1 MPMAYLDNNSTT
13 QVLPSVLNEIV
24 SCYRDQY
31 GNSSSLHAFGH
42 RAQLVLS
49 HARVRVAQLL
59 DCHPLEVIFTSGGTE
74 GDNWAL
80 TGLAKPG
87 DHVVI
92 SAIEHSAI
100 LQTAAALEKNGCAV
114 TRVGVDTNGRVNPED
129 VRRALQPNTKL
140 ISVMMAN
147 NETGVLQPV
156 EEIGAIAAEADVW
169 FHTDAVQAAG
179 KVPIS
184 VDKILCDLLTITA
197 HKMHGPQGVGALYV
211 RRGTPIQPLLHGG
224 HQEKGRRP
232 GTENIAGIAGFGK
245 ACDEAVRG
253 MQDGAMDQL
262 AEWRN
267 RIEETLVAQVPQSGV
282 NGKDAARVPNT
293 TNIYFD
299 GISGDSLVLALD
311 RQGVAVSRGA
321 ACMAGDSNP
330 SSVLMAMGVSGER
343 SRSSIRISLSKLN
356 QESEVEQLLAALPE
370 AVRQLRAARSFQ
382 SSRA

>member
-1 MPMAYLDNNSTT
+1 MAYLDNNSTT

-31 GNSSSLHAFGH
+31 GNSSSLHTFGH

-74 GDNWAL
+74 GNNWAL
-80 TGLAKPG
+80 KGLVKLG
-87 DHVVI
+87 EHVVI

-114 TRVGVDTNGRVNPED
+114 TRVGVDANGRVNPED

-184 VDKILCDLLTITA
+184 VGKIRCDLLTITA

-245 ACDEAVRG
+245 ACDEATRS
-253 MQDGAMDQL
+253 MQDGAMAQL

-282 NGKDAARVPNT
+282 NGKDAVRVPNT

-311 RQGVAVSRGA
+311 RQSVAVSRGA

-330 SSVLMAMGVSGER
+330 SSVLMAMGLSGER

-356 QESEVEQLLAALPE
+356 QESEIERLLAALPE
-370 AVRQLRAARSFQ
+370 VVRQLRTARSFQ
-382 SSRA
+382 SSMA